1 MRIFQKGTGALLAGI
16 PTRSPSFN
24 AAGSAAEIQ
33 RFDPRRA
40 ITTSGLSAGK
50 ASPACRLIR
59 SVESCGK

>member
-1 MRIFQKGTGALLAGI
+1 MACALLAGM
-16 PTRSPSFN
+16 PMRRPSFT
-24 AAGSAAEIQ
+24 AVGSAAEIQ

-40 ITTSGLSAGK
+40 MTTSGLSTGK